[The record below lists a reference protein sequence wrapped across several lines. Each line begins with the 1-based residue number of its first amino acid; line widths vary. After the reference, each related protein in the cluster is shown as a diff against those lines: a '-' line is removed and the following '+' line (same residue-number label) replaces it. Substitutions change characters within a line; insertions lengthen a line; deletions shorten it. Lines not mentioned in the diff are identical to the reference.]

1 MIKILATDGIESS
14 AAEKLRELGYQ
25 VDIQFYEPEALKEA
39 VQDYDVMIV
48 RSATKVKQDIL
59 MAALKTGRLKL
70 VIRGGVGIDN
80 IDKKFAEANGIKVTN
95 TPAASSASVAELTI
109 GHMFALTRFI
119 GISNYTMRQGEWNKK
134 KYEGMDLSG
143 KTLGLVGL
151 GRIAVEV
158 AKRAHALGMNVIYFK
173 RSGEDATCTDYKYVD
188 LETLYKTADFISLH
202 IPKQEGKDYLIGA
215 EEIDKMKDGV
225 YLINTARG
233 GLIEE
238 DALCDALDSGKVAG
252 AALDVY
258 KEEPTKN
265 ERILKNSKISMTPH
279 IGAATKEAQTRIGG
293 EIVQIISNF
302 FSEK

>member
-14 AAEKLRELGYQ
+14 AADKLRELGYQ

-59 MAALKTGRLKL
+59 EAALKIGRLKL

-109 GHMFALTRFI
+109 GHIFSLTRFI

-134 KYEGMDLSG
+134 QYEGVDIAG
-143 KTLGLVGL
+143 KTLGLIGL

-158 AKRAHALGMNVIYFK
+158 AKRAYALGMNVIYFK
-173 RSGEDATCTDYKYVD
+173 RSGEDPTCTDYKYVD
-188 LETLYKTADFISLH
+188 LETLLKTADFISLH

-215 EEIDKMKDGV
+215 EEIAKMKDGV

-238 DALCDALDSGKVAG
+238 NALCDALDSGKVAG

-265 ERILKNSKISMTPH
+265 ERILKNAKISMTPH

-293 EIVQIISNF
+293 EIVEIISNF
-302 FSEK
+302 FK